1 MHRHAH
7 SRCSSHP
14 RSRKRARGP
23 PRASAAD
30 RCRGMTNSAR
40 GRRGGR
46 PRPCRPPVRCLPT
59 SPPQWR
65 RARHQPDG
73 WRSLREPGAQAAA
86 SRGRPVALPTEAT
99 VDCPS
104 VRAGRG
110 PGADACSRKC
120 GGRVPTEAR
129 YPLRTFLSSLKFAA
143 RTLGARSR
151 GTRKDMA
158 LGVGGGLPAN
168 RVAAIAAFSLSAA
181 AIYFYFRRRRTLPR
195 AHKTFT
201 ESEVGPSVAANISVA
216 KAAEAHAVA
225 ARGVATVRRSAL
237 RKAGPP
243 GSHGG
248 APSKAAS
255 AEERCGPPPL
265 GAVISLAKETGA
277 SRKVARAALVEH
289 GHDFEAAKAAL
300 LPADSAATAPTVGA
314 SRGIKGIFEPVATF
328 AGGKPGWCYKR
339 GPLGLGYYCEA
350 SAPPA
355 VQQGG

>member
-1 MHRHAH
+1 MDGGRCASQELRLPPLEVVLLRFRRKRRSIAH
-7 SRCSSHP
+7 PSELGVARAPTRARVNAVGASP
-14 RSRKRARGP
+14 RKRA
-23 PRASAAD
+23 
-30 RCRGMTNSAR
+30 
-40 GRRGGR
+40 
-46 PRPCRPPVRCLPT
+46 
-59 SPPQWR
+59 
-65 RARHQPDG
+65 
-73 WRSLREPGAQAAA
+73 
-86 SRGRPVALPTEAT
+86 
-99 VDCPS
+99 
-104 VRAGRG
+104 
-110 PGADACSRKC
+110 
-120 GGRVPTEAR
+120 
-129 YPLRTFLSSLKFAA
+129 LRTFLSSLKFAA